1 MFKNFNPNPNGAYV
15 GDCVVRAICKALDY
29 DWHRTYLDVCIQGY
43 MMCDMPSSNHVWGA
57 YLQKKGFTRSVIP
70 NNCPD
75 CYTVQD
81 FCKENAEG
89 IYILATGSHVVA
101 VVDGDYYDT
110 WDSGNEVPIYYWKK
124 GVDEDGV

>member
-15 GDCVVRAICKALDY
+15 GDCVIRAICKALDY

-81 FCKENAEG
+81 FCNENAEG
-89 IYILATGSHVVA
+89 VYILAISYEGTAWLLHLDEYKS
-101 VVDGDYYDT
+101 DCPDYYI
-110 WDSGNEVPIYYWKK
+110 E
-124 GVDEDGV
+124 E